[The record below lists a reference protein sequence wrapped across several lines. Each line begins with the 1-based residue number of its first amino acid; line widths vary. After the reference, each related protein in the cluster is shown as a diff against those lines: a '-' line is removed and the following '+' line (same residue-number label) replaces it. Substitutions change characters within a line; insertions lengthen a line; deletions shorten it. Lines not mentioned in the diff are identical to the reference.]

1 MTSQLNIFGMIFS
14 TCPRYSVPMIVGGIF
29 LVVVLLRIT
38 YRTRTN
44 PFNLAR
50 QALLL
55 HIARRHQEPVQVEIR
70 QAPATTANSDA
81 PIAQST

>member
-1 MTSQLNIFGMIFS
+1 
-14 TCPRYSVPMIVGGIF
+14 MIVGGIF
-29 LVVVLLRIT
+29 LVAVLLRIT

-55 HIARRHQEPVQVEIR
+55 HIARRHQEPVQVEVP
-70 QAPATTANSDA
+70 QAPATTSTANSDV

>member
-1 MTSQLNIFGMIFS
+1 
-14 TCPRYSVPMIVGGIF
+14 MIVGGIF

-55 HIARRHQEPVQVEIR
+55 HIARRHQEPVQVEIP
-70 QAPATTANSDA
+70 QAPATTANSDV

>member
-1 MTSQLNIFGMIFS
+1 MIA
-14 TCPRYSVPMIVGGIF
+14 GGIF

-55 HIARRHQEPVQVEIR
+55 HITRRDQAPVQVEIR
-70 QAPATTANSDA
+70 QAPATAANCDV